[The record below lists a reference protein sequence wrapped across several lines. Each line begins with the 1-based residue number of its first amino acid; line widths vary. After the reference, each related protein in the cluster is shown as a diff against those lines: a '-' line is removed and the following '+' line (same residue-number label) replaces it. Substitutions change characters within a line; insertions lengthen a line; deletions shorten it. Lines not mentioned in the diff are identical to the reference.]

1 MIDYIRGKLADKELT
16 HVSIET
22 AGVGY
27 SVSIPLST
35 YEKLPEA
42 GKDALVYIHYY
53 VREDDVKLYG
63 FASKDD
69 REIFR
74 HLITV
79 NSVGPKVAMGI
90 MSGIS
95 IENLVMCVNA
105 GDTAGLKKIPGVGL
119 KTAERIIIELKGKLG
134 AYSSSA
140 TATSTLRS
148 KIPIAK
154 GRKEEAYAAML
165 SLGYNDKQ
173 VAKAI
178 DRVALEIGEEA
189 QIEEWIRMALK
200 VI

>member
-1 MIDYIRGKLADKELT
+1 MIDYIRGKLTDKELT

-35 YEKLPEA
+35 YEKLPES
-42 GKDALVYIHYY
+42 GKDALIYIHYY

-95 IENLVMCVNA
+95 IENLVMYVNS
-105 GDTAGLKKIPGVGL
+105 GDTAGLKKVPGVGL

-134 AYSSSA
+134 AYSSPVSA
-140 TATSTLRS
+140 TSAARS
-148 KIPIAK
+148 KIPVAK

-178 DRVALEIGEEA
+178 DRVSQEISQDA
-189 QIEEWIRMALK
+189 QIEDWIRTALK

>member
-1 MIDYIRGKLADKELT
+1 MIDYIRGKLTDKELT

-35 YEKLPEA
+35 YEKLPET
-42 GKDALVYIHYY
+42 GKDALIYIHYY

-95 IENLVMCVNA
+95 IENLVMYVNA
-105 GDTAGLKKIPGVGL
+105 GDTAGLKKVPGVGL

-134 AYSSSA
+134 SYASSA
-140 TATSTLRS
+140 TPLVRS
-148 KIPIAK
+148 KVPIAK

-178 DRVALEIGEEA
+178 DRVSLEIGGDA
-189 QIEEWIRMALK
+189 QIEEWIRTALK
-200 VI
+200 II

>member
-16 HVSIET
+16 HVAIET

-35 YEKLPEA
+35 YEKLPEP
-42 GKDALVYIHYY
+42 GKDALIYIHYY

-63 FASKDD
+63 FASKAD

-95 IENLVMCVNA
+95 IENLVMYVNA
-105 GDTAGLKKIPGVGL
+105 GDTAGLKKVPGVGL

-134 AYSSSA
+134 AYSSSP
-140 TATSTLRS
+140 ATSLPRS
-148 KIPIAK
+148 KSSIAR
-154 GRKEEAYAAML
+154 GRKDEAYAAML

-178 DRVALEIGEEA
+178 DRVSLEIGEDA

-200 VI
+200 II

>member
-1 MIDYIRGKLADKELT
+1 MIDYIRGTLADKELT
-16 HVSIET
+16 HVAVEA

-35 YEKLPEA
+35 YEKLPET
-42 GKDALVYIHYY
+42 GKDVRIYIHYY

-74 HLITV
+74 QLITV
-79 NSVGPKVAMGI
+79 NSVGPKVAMSI

-95 IENLVMCVNA
+95 IENLVMHINA
-105 GDTAGLKKIPGVGL
+105 GDTAGLKKVPGVGL
-119 KTAERIIIELKGKLG
+119 KTAERIIVELKGKLG
-134 AYSSSA
+134 AYSSAAS
-140 TATSTLRS
+140 TSRPKPL
-148 KIPIAK
+148 IPR

-178 DRVALEIGEEA
+178 DRVSQEIGEDA
-189 QIEEWIRMALK
+189 QIEEWIRVALK

>member
-1 MIDYIRGKLADKELT
+1 MIDYIRGKLTDKELT

-35 YEKLPEA
+35 YEKLPEP
-42 GKDALVYIHYY
+42 GKDTLIYIHYY

-95 IENLVMCVNA
+95 IENLVMYVNA
-105 GDTAGLKKIPGVGL
+105 GDTAGLKKVPGVGL

-134 AYSSSA
+134 MYSSTAASA
-140 TATSTLRS
+140 S
-148 KIPIAK
+148 KLKAPVAR

-178 DRVALEIGEEA
+178 DRVAQEISQDA
-189 QIEEWIRMALK
+189 QIEEWIRIALK

>member
-1 MIDYIRGKLADKELT
+1 MIDYIRGKLTDKELT
-16 HVSIET
+16 RVSVET

-35 YEKLPEA
+35 YEKLPEP
-42 GKDALVYIHYY
+42 GKDALIYIHYY

-79 NSVGPKVAMGI
+79 NSVGPKVAMSI
-90 MSGIS
+90 MSGVS
-95 IENLVMCVNA
+95 IENLVMYVNA

-134 AYSSSA
+134 SYSSSA
-140 TATSTLRS
+140 ISTSASRS
-148 KIPIAK
+148 KVSVAK

-178 DRVALEIGEEA
+178 DRVALEIGQEA

>member
-1 MIDYIRGKLADKELT
+1 MIDYIRGKLTDKELT

-35 YEKLPEA
+35 YEKLPEP
-42 GKDALVYIHYY
+42 GKDALIYIHYY

-63 FASKDD
+63 FASKAD

-95 IENLVMCVNA
+95 IENLVMYVNA
-105 GDTAGLKKIPGVGL
+105 GDTAGLKKVPGVGL

-134 AYSSSA
+134 AYASSA
-140 TATSTLRS
+140 TPPTRS
-148 KIPIAK
+148 KGSTVH

-178 DRVALEIGEEA
+178 DRVSLEIGQDA

-200 VI
+200 II

>member
-1 MIDYIRGKLADKELT
+1 MIDYIRGKLTDKELT
-16 HVSIET
+16 HVAIET

-35 YEKLPEA
+35 YEKLPEP
-42 GKDALVYIHYY
+42 GKDALIYIHYY

-63 FASKDD
+63 FASKAD

-95 IENLVMCVNA
+95 IENLVMYVNA
-105 GDTAGLKKIPGVGL
+105 GDTAGLKKVPGVGL

-140 TATSTLRS
+140 PVAPRS
-148 KIPIAK
+148 KGSNAH
-154 GRKEEAYAAML
+154 GHKEEAYAAML

-178 DRVALEIGEEA
+178 DRVALEIGEDA

-200 VI
+200 II

>member
-1 MIDYIRGKLADKELT
+1 MIDYIRGKLTDKELT
-16 HVSIET
+16 HVAIET

-35 YEKLPEA
+35 YEKLPEP
-42 GKDALVYIHYY
+42 GKDALIYIHYY

-95 IENLVMCVNA
+95 IENLVMYVNA
-105 GDTAGLKKIPGVGL
+105 GDTAGLKKVPGVGL

-140 TATSTLRS
+140 AATSAARS
-148 KIPIAK
+148 KVPIAK

-178 DRVALEIGEEA
+178 DRVSLEIGEGA
-189 QIEEWIRMALK
+189 QIEEWIRTALK
-200 VI
+200 II

>member
-1 MIDYIRGKLADKELT
+1 MIDYIRGKLTDKELM

-35 YEKLPEA
+35 YEKLPEP
-42 GKDALVYIHYY
+42 GKDALIYIHYY

-63 FASKDD
+63 FASKAD

-95 IENLVMCVNA
+95 IENLVMYVNA
-105 GDTAGLKKIPGVGL
+105 GDTAGLKKVPGVGL

-134 AYSSSA
+134 AYSSSSPA
-140 TATSTLRS
+140 TPRS
-148 KIPIAK
+148 KSSAVH
-154 GRKEEAYAAML
+154 GHKEEAYAAML

-178 DRVALEIGEEA
+178 DRVSLEIGEDA

-200 VI
+200 II

>member
-1 MIDYIRGKLADKELT
+1 MIDYIRGTLTDKEIS
-16 HVSIET
+16 HVAVET

-27 SVSIPLST
+27 SVTIPLST
-35 YEKLPEA
+35 YEKLPEP
-42 GKDALVYIHYY
+42 GKDALIYIHYY

-63 FASKDD
+63 FASKAD

-79 NSVGPKVAMGI
+79 NSVGPKVAMSI

-95 IENLVMCVNA
+95 VENLVMYVNA
-105 GDTAGLKKIPGVGL
+105 GDTAGLKKVPGVGL
-119 KTAERIIIELKGKLG
+119 KTAERIIVELKGKLG
-134 AYSSSA
+134 MYSSTAASA
-140 TATSTLRS
+140 S
-148 KIPIAK
+148 KLKTPVAR

-178 DRVALEIGEEA
+178 DRVALEIGKGA
-189 QIEEWIRMALK
+189 QIEDWIRMALQ

>member
-1 MIDYIRGKLADKELT
+1 MIDYIRGKLTDKELT
-16 HVSIET
+16 HVAIET

-35 YEKLPEA
+35 YEKLPEP
-42 GKDALVYIHYY
+42 GKDALIYIHYY

-63 FASKDD
+63 FASKAD

-95 IENLVMCVNA
+95 IENLVMYVNA
-105 GDTAGLKKIPGVGL
+105 GDTAGLKKVPGVGL

-134 AYSSSA
+134 AYSSSP
-140 TATSTLRS
+140 ATSRS
-148 KIPIAK
+148 KGSAVH
-154 GRKEEAYAAML
+154 GHKEEAYAAML

-178 DRVALEIGEEA
+178 DRVSLEIDREA

-200 VI
+200 II

>member
-1 MIDYIRGKLADKELT
+1 MIDYIRGKIADKELT
-16 HVSIET
+16 HISIET

-35 YEKLPEA
+35 YEKLPEP

-74 HLITV
+74 NLITV
-79 NSVGPKVAMGI
+79 NSVGPKVAMSI

-95 IENLVMCVNA
+95 LENLVMYVNA
-105 GDTAGLKKIPGVGL
+105 GDTAGLKKVPGVGL

-134 AYSSSA
+134 PYSS
-140 TATSTLRS
+140 TSTPRS

-178 DRVALEIGEEA
+178 DRVSLEIDREA

-200 VI
+200 II